1 MEYCSTFLVYDDV
14 HYYIP
19 STGNF
24 QNEKINKHAD
34 ALEKRQISEE
44 TDI

>member
-1 MEYCSTFLVYDDV
+1 MEYRSTFLAHNDV
-14 HYYIP
+14 HHYIP